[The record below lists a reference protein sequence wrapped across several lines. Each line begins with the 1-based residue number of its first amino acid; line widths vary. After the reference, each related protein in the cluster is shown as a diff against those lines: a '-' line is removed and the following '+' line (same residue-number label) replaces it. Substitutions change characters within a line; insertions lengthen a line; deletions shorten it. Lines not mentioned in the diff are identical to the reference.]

1 MDDIGRWNE
10 LVFAQRLPVGPQ
22 ETELM
27 LHLVVPLESD
37 QKLFRVGWDLKRP
50 GKGGFVAISTGR
62 ACWER
67 SAPSEGASYMCTL
80 IDECNRLLE
89 PIHPSDRY

>member
-1 MDDIGRWNE
+1 
-10 LVFAQRLPVGPQ
+10 
-22 ETELM
+22 M